1 MSIWTACNWH
11 FWRLNEILCTVHS
24 FITLKK
30 SHILFLIIY
39 VMFFLLLLC
48 IEKIF
53 TLLKIHCLFTG
64 RFLFADPDWSG
75 FDSDFDSSSNGKN
88 SKLKLDIRYR
98 LLDALVWYVYC
109 ALKMPL
115 SSYQNEVLMCRCPF
129 KGKSLVALE
138 GEGGFRSGATHF
150 SSKG

>member
-1 MSIWTACNWH
+1 MHWEDFYAIKNS
-11 FWRLNEILCTVHS
+11 LS
-24 FITLKK
+24 F
-30 SHILFLIIY
+30 HR
-39 VMFFLLLLC
+39 
-48 IEKIF
+48 
-53 TLLKIHCLFTG
+53 KIH
-64 RFLFADPDWSG
+64 FADPDWSG
-75 FDSDFDSSSNGKN
+75 SDSDFDSSSNGKN

-98 LLDALVWYVYC
+98 LFDALVWYVYC

>member
-1 MSIWTACNWH
+1 M
-11 FWRLNEILCTVHS
+11 
-24 FITLKK
+24 
-30 SHILFLIIY
+30 
-39 VMFFLLLLC
+39 
-48 IEKIF
+48 
-53 TLLKIHCLFTG
+53 LLKIHCLFTG

-98 LLDALVWYVYC
+98 LFDALVWYVYC
-109 ALKMPL
+109 ALKVPL

-129 KGKSLVALE
+129 RGKSLVALV
-138 GEGGFRSGATHF
+138 GEGGFCSGATHF